1 MEQIIFNIT
10 KNVSDSGI
18 AKTSMIIKATLDSG
32 NLTKVISDLEVQ
44 GTDKDKKFLEDLKT
58 LIENYK
64 V

>member
-10 KNVSDSGI
+10 TNEEG
-18 AKTSMIIKATLDSG
+18 KTSFIVKVTQESG
-32 NLTKVISDLEVQ
+32 NIIKVISDLEVQ